1 MYKCCFAHSFVDFSG
16 ATSYSFYCT
25 SAVLLTVLLIFQ
37 ERLAK
42 KSVLDKDPEAKA
54 MLELLGRGPVSEGMR
69 EGDELAD
76 EPEHH
81 KVISLF

>member
-1 MYKCCFAHSFVDFSG
+1 MLTVLLIFQERQASFH
-16 ATSYSFYCT
+16 CT

-69 EGDELAD
+69 ESDELAD

>member
-1 MYKCCFAHSFVDFSG
+1 MLIFLM
-16 ATSYSFYCT
+16 
-25 SAVLLTVLLIFQ
+25 LLFFQ

-42 KSVLDKDPEAKA
+42 KSVLDKDPESKA
-54 MLELLGRGPVSEGMR
+54 MLELLGRGPVSEGLR

>member
-1 MYKCCFAHSFVDFSG
+1 MLF
-16 ATSYSFYCT
+16 
-25 SAVLLTVLLIFQ
+25 FQ

-42 KSVLDKDPEAKA
+42 KSVLDKDPESKA
-54 MLELLGRGPVSEGMR
+54 MLELLGRGPVSEGLR

>member
-1 MYKCCFAHSFVDFSG
+1 M
-16 ATSYSFYCT
+16 
-25 SAVLLTVLLIFQ
+25 FQ

-42 KSVLDKDPEAKA
+42 KSILDKDPEAKA
-54 MLELLGRGPVSEGMR
+54 MLELLGRGPVSEGLR